1 MWTIALKQIW
11 RNRKSNFW
19 LIIEL
24 LIVSVLLWYCVDFL
38 YVVVRK
44 NIEPAGINTEH
55 VYRLRLG
62 YNPTVSINRQD
73 LDSVQSQWVA
83 PFEHIVRMVGESPC
97 VECVAYYEG
106 SEQFSN
112 GVIFQGYTV
121 DSAKVHRA
129 NIRYVS
135 EGYDKVFKVT
145 PLAGAFSEWERGRTP
160 LSAVVSYDLA
170 DSLFH
175 TADAVGH
182 SFRDYYDPA
191 LSSLKVV
198 GVSSSMKYD
207 TYGVYEPMIHTP
219 LDIRRF
225 AYVIP
230 IIGVRVKPEAD
241 TAGFGKQFVEDM
253 RERLNIGPY
262 YLFSFVS
269 YDFRAEVF
277 DAVNGVTKYIRI
289 ISSMLIF
296 FVFIVFLGILGT
308 FWFTMESRRGEI
320 GLRMALGSTRVGV
333 HKYILMESVVLFSI
347 AFVPAF
353 FITANLAFWDM
364 TFTLNDML
372 AYTWNRYFVTIAIT
386 GVLMLGITVIGAMIP
401 ADRASKVN
409 PVEAL
414 QDE

>member
-11 RNRKSNFW
+11 KNRKSNLW

-44 NIEPAGINTEH
+44 NIEPTGINTEH

-62 YNPTVSINRQD
+62 YNPTVSVNRQD
-73 LDSVQSQWVA
+73 LDSVQAQWVT
-83 PFEHIVRMVGESPC
+83 PFEHIVRLVGEYPG
-97 VECVAYYEG
+97 VESVAYYEG
-106 SEQFSN
+106 SEQFSHS
-112 GVIFQGYTV
+112 VIFQGYTV
-121 DSAKVHRA
+121 DSVKVHRA

-135 EGYDKVFKVT
+135 GGYDKVFKVA
-145 PLAGAFSEWERGRTP
+145 PLAGSFSDWERGHTP
-160 LSAVVSYDLA
+160 LSAVVSHDLA

-175 TADAVGH
+175 TTDAVEH
-182 SFRDYYDPA
+182 SFRDYYDPD
-191 LSSLKVV
+191 LSSLRVV
-198 GVSSSMKYD
+198 GVSPSMKYD

-241 TAGFGKQFVEDM
+241 TPGFQKQFVEDM
-253 RERLNIGPY
+253 RGRLNIGPY

-277 DAVNGVTKYIRI
+277 DAVNGVTRYIHI

-296 FVFIVFLGILGT
+296 FIFIVFLGILGT

-320 GLRMALGSTRVGV
+320 GLRMALGSTRRGI
-333 HKYILMESVVLFSI
+333 HKYILMESVVLFLI

-353 FITANLAFWDM
+353 FITVNLAFWDM

-372 AYTWNRYFVTIAIT
+372 AYTWDRYFVTIVIT
-386 GVLMLGITVIGAMIP
+386 GVLMLGIIVIGAMIP

>member
-11 RNRKSNFW
+11 KNRKSNLW
-19 LIIEL
+19 LIVEL

-44 NIEPAGINTEH
+44 NVEPAGINTEH

-62 YNPTVSINRQD
+62 YNPTVRVNRQD
-73 LDSVQSQWVA
+73 LDSVQAQWIA
-83 PFEHIVRMVGESPC
+83 PFEHIVRMVGEYPGIES
-97 VECVAYYEG
+97 VAYYEG
-106 SEQFSN
+106 SEPFSH

-135 EGYDKVFKVT
+135 EGYDKVFKVA
-145 PLAGAFSEWERGRTP
+145 PLAGAFSEWERSRTP
-160 LSAVVSYDLA
+160 LSAVVSHELA

-175 TADAVGH
+175 TSDAVGR
-182 SFRDYYDPA
+182 SFRDYYNPE

-219 LDIRRF
+219 LDPRRF

-269 YDFRAEVF
+269 YDFRADVF

-320 GLRMALGSTRVGV
+320 GLRMALGSTRAGV
-333 HKYILMESVVLFSI
+333 HRYILMESVVLFSI

-353 FITANLAFWDM
+353 LITANLAFWDM

-372 AYTWNRYFVTIAIT
+372 AYTWSRYFVTIAIT